1 MKEFD
6 KFDAEKRHSNGSGA
20 KEIAVQTMEQQYWFE
35 FTDVSSQRDLKQV
48 VKKLIDDKT
57 KTSKDQKS
65 RIQGELFLGKLEPL
79 QPDLGKDKNMTLDS
93 AVKKL
98 ESKKLKVMLKIG
110 LKVLKMEIYCFK
122 LL

>member
-1 MKEFD
+1 M
-6 KFDAEKRHSNGSGA
+6 
-20 KEIAVQTMEQQYWFE
+20 
-35 FTDVSSQRDLKQV
+35 

-98 ESKKLKVMLKIG
+98 ESKKLKVMLQMK
-110 LKVLKMEIYCFK
+110 
-122 LL
+122 

>member
-1 MKEFD
+1 M
-6 KFDAEKRHSNGSGA
+6 
-20 KEIAVQTMEQQYWFE
+20 
-35 FTDVSSQRDLKQV
+35 

-122 LL
+122 LLYVEGIP

>member
-1 MKEFD
+1 MC
-6 KFDAEKRHSNGSGA
+6 
-20 KEIAVQTMEQQYWFE
+20 
-35 FTDVSSQRDLKQV
+35 DVSLQRDLKQV

-79 QPDLGKDKNMTLDS
+79 QPDLAKDKNMTLDS
-93 AVKKL
+93 ALKKV
-98 ESKKLKVMLKIG
+98 ESKKLKVMLKIS
-110 LKVLKMEIYCFK
+110 LKMLKMKIHFFK